1 MLDWSKRFNIYL
13 LAICI
18 VDYWIAYSQVTENRL
33 KRNSEYDSILAEE
46 LIDNRFDEGFRGGIM
61 SWIQHEVLGEISQA
75 IINDG

>member
-1 MLDWSKRFNIYL
+1 MLDWSKIFNIYL

-18 VDYWIAYSQVTENRL
+18 VDYWIAYSQVPENRL
-33 KRNSEYDSILAEE
+33 ERKSEYESIIAEE
-46 LIDNRFDEGFRGGIM
+46 LIDNRFYEGVRGGIM